1 MPCTHKSGRGNIGI
15 GYSLDRSRYYAMYY
29 KMYKH
34 KYKEYYINKKEKE
47 QDEDTTIDYKQQ
59 FISAGF
65 LIKL

>member
-1 MPCTHKSGRGNIGI
+1 MPNKQKSGRGSIGS
-15 GYSLDRSRYYAMYY
+15 GYSLDRSRYYALYY